1 MFALCL
7 VTLLDS
13 VVLVVFWVDFTSY
26 SQYIYISFLPLA
38 YCID

>member
-1 MFALCL
+1 MFALHL

-26 SQYIYISFLPLA
+26 SCYTYILFLPLA
-38 YCID
+38 LLH